1 MKQLEFKKTYGRV
14 KEKAMEKDTG
24 YKDKEII
31 LIICEFCN
39 SEGNWSL
46 HLDVWDL
53 ILTLKCNPSILY
65 ENYKCGGDVSFK
77 STHENWKGTL
87 ADILYHSRGPVELIT
102 NNRYKPNFSSILM
115 ESYK

>member
-39 SEGNWSL
+39 NEGN
-46 HLDVWDL
+46 
-53 ILTLKCNPSILY
+53 
-65 ENYKCGGDVSFK
+65 
-77 STHENWKGTL
+77 
-87 ADILYHSRGPVELIT
+87 
-102 NNRYKPNFSSILM
+102 
-115 ESYK
+115 

>member
-1 MKQLEFKKTYGRV
+1 
-14 KEKAMEKDTG
+14 MEKYTG

-31 LIICEFCN
+31 LICCEVRN

-46 HLDVWDL
+46 HLDLWYL

-65 ENYKCGGDVSFK
+65 KNCQYGGDVSFK
-77 STHENWKGTL
+77 STHGYREGIL
-87 ADILYHSRGPVELIT
+87 ADTLYYSRGPVELFY
-102 NNRYKPNFSSILM
+102 NNRYKPNISSLPM